1 MAGSIA
7 PDAAARA
14 SKARVGRNLD
24 RSIGE
29 CFDEVAA
36 ANTWRI
42 AIRAPGGEISYGAL
56 ASLSNRIAFVIG
68 DRLGYLRETTPP
80 RVAVLLPQ
88 GISAIAA
95 QLGTLKAG
103 ACFVPLDARHPA
115 PHLRQTAAHAD
126 ASLVISNAK
135 LAGLAA
141 LALGDARAVVDVDDL
156 PRRIPDGARPP
167 RVAADALAY
176 LHYTSG
182 STGQPKGVADTHR
195 NVLHNVHRY
204 TCTLGIV
211 GRDRLSLL
219 QSPAFSG
226 AVSSTYAALLAGA
239 TLCPYDLYEDGPTGL
254 ADWLVESRVT
264 IYHSVPMLF
273 RTLVAGRRPF
283 PAMRIVRLEG
293 DRALASDA
301 EIFKTHFSPES
312 VLVNGLGTTETG
324 IVRQFFVSHDTATG
338 DGLLPV
344 GYPVPDVEVFVVD
357 EAGNRVGHGT
367 VGEIVVRSRFLAVGY
382 WKDPHRTAEKF
393 RADPREEGE
402 RTYRTGDLGR
412 MALDGCLEHLGRR
425 DDVIKIR
432 GQSVDPS
439 AVEAALVANPDVAD
453 AAATVRQRG
462 DGECELVA
470 FVVAGANHRPTPAQI
485 TSALRDRV
493 PDSMVPSAIVIRDA
507 LPVTPFAKID
517 RAAVAAL
524 AANLVTARAS
534 HATPPPKTA
543 LETEISAIWS
553 NVLACA
559 NVPGNVAFLE
569 MGGNSLQAM
578 QILVR
583 VRERLGIDMTAED
596 FFELPTIASQARFLE
611 ARRMSARRTAESR

>member
-7 PDAAARA
+7 LDAVARA
-14 SKARVGRNLD
+14 SKARVGKNVG

-36 ANTWRI
+36 ANSTRI
-42 AIRAPGGEISYGAL
+42 AICTPRGEIGYGAL
-56 ASLSNRIAFVIG
+56 ASLSDRIAF
-68 DRLGYLRETTPP
+68 RLGERLGSLRGAAPTP
-80 RVAVLLPQ
+80 VAVLLPQ
-88 GISAIAA
+88 GISAVAA
-95 QLGTLKAG
+95 QLGILKAG
-103 ACFVPLDARHPA
+103 ACYVPLDARHPA
-115 PHLRQTAAHAD
+115 PYLRQTTAHAD
-126 ASLVISNAK
+126 ASLIITNAK

-141 LALGDARAVVDVDDL
+141 LVIGDARSVVDVDDL
-156 PRRIPDGARPP
+156 PRAVPHGVRRP
-167 RVAADALAY
+167 RVAPDALAY
-176 LHYTSG
+176 LYYTSG
-182 STGQPKGVADTHR
+182 STGRPKGVADTHR

-204 TCTLGIV
+204 TRTLGIIR
-211 GRDRLSLL
+211 RDRLSLL

-226 AVSSTYAALLAGA
+226 AVSSTYAALLTGA
-239 TLCPYDLYEDGPTGL
+239 MLCPYDLYEDGPSGL
-254 ADWLVESRVT
+254 ADWLAESRVT
-264 IYHSVPMLF
+264 IYHSVPTLF
-273 RTLVAGRRPF
+273 RTLVAGCRPF

-301 EIFKTHFSPES
+301 EIFKAQFSPVS

-324 IVRQFFVSHDTATG
+324 IVRQFFVSRETATR

-344 GYPVPDVEVFVVD
+344 GYAVPDVEVFVVD
-357 EAGNRVGHGT
+357 ETGNRVSHGV

-393 RADPREEGE
+393 RSDPGAETE

-412 MALDGCLEHLGRR
+412 MAVDGCLEHLGRR
-425 DDVIKIR
+425 DDVVKIR

-439 AVEAALVANPDVAD
+439 IVETALVAIPDVAD
-453 AAATVRQRG
+453 AAATIRDCG

-470 FVVAGANHRPTPAQI
+470 FVVTRASRRPTPAQI
-485 TSALRDRV
+485 ASALRDRL
-493 PDSMVPSAIVIRDA
+493 PDPMVPSMIIIRDA

-524 AANLVTARAS
+524 AANLAASPPSQARR
-534 HATPPPKTA
+534 PVKTA
-543 LETEISAIWS
+543 LEREIATIWS

-559 NVPGNVAFLE
+559 SIPGDVAFLE

-583 VRERLGIDMTAED
+583 VRERLGVDMTAED
-596 FFELPTIASQARFLE
+596 FFRLSTVASQARFLE
-611 ARRMSARRTAESR
+611 ARTLRTSRAAEGQ